1 MEAGTVD
8 TPENKNKQ
16 PLASEETQLT
26 PWQKE
31 HQLYLAAKGI
41 KKAEK
46 KEDEKDG
53 KDEKKDEIIE
63 ETLVTSEEELTKA
76 TAEQEATTPSFFH
89 SFADYL
95 PNLKAY
101 RDKKLKQ
108 RLLCLTLLFLLPLTG
123 AFYVLSPLNRVS
135 KVMVTGNSQV
145 LTQEV
150 LDASKLQT
158 NEKLWPQFFK
168 RQAAGKDVQKS
179 NPWIKKAQVRLTNW
193 NQFEIQITE
202 YQKVALLDQGSQ
214 YLPILEN
221 GRIIDEPSPN
231 YENNFLI
238 LEAFSDK
245 KMILQTLS
253 AYNELPTE
261 IQEGISQIQLSP
273 SSKNQE
279 RLTVLMNDGN
289 QVLINISSLA
299 SKLKYY
305 PQIAK
310 EMTEKGI
317 VDMEVGIYSYPYA
330 SEKETTSTTSES
342 LE

>member
-1 MEAGTVD
+1 MD

-16 PLASEETQLT
+16 PLSSEETQLT

-41 KKAEK
+41 KKEEK
-46 KEDEKDG
+46 KEEEKEE
-53 KDEKKDEIIE
+53 EKKENEEVLE
-63 ETLVTSEEELTKA
+63 ETSTASEEEQTKS
-76 TAEQEATTPSFFH
+76 TTEQEITTPSFFH

-101 RDKKLKQ
+101 RDKKLKK
-108 RLLCLTLLFLLPLTG
+108 RLLCLILLFLLPLTG

-135 KVMVTGNSQV
+135 KVIVTGNDHV
-145 LTQEV
+145 VTQEV

-168 RQAAGKDVQKS
+168 RQTVAKHIQKN
-179 NPWIKKAQVRLTNW
+179 NPRIKKVQVRLTNW
-193 NQFEIQITE
+193 NQFEIQVTE
-202 YQKVALLDQGSQ
+202 YQEVAFLAQGSQ

-221 GRIIDEPSPN
+221 GHIIDEPSSN

-245 KMILQTLS
+245 EMILQTLS
-253 AYNELPTE
+253 AYKQLPTE
-261 IQEGISQIQLSP
+261 IQESISQIQLSP
-273 SSKNQE
+273 SSKNNE
-279 RLTVLMNDGN
+279 RVTVFMNDGN
-289 QVLINISSLA
+289 QVIINISSLA

-310 EMTEKGI
+310 EMTEKGV

-330 SEKETTSTTSES
+330 SAKEPTSTTNTTSE
-342 LE
+342 